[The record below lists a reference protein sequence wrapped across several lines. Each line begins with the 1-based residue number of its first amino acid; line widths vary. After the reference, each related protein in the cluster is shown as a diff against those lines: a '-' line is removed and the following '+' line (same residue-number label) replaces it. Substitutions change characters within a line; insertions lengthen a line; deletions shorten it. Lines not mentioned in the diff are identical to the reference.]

1 MFGLLC
7 GRMDHTMADEDLR
20 TLVREFRTSVSD
32 DLSATHRQMA
42 ELSDEVR
49 ARITTAETAIL
60 NAVRDMGRDI
70 DRRLTRIEKG
80 LSEMDARLTR
90 IEDAQRA

>member
-1 MFGLLC
+1 
-7 GRMDHTMADEDLR
+7 MDHTMADEDLR